1 MAQNK
6 SRLFSL
12 GGQRDVLRLV
22 HTETAQEEDEDLE
35 SMLEE
40 IGRLLKYKVNNPLD
54 IKSLS
59 SVLRSTGDMSESE
72 YNEIIEI
79 VNRKKLKL

>member
-22 HTETAQEEDEDLE
+22 HTETAKEEDEDLE
-35 SMLEE
+35 AMLEE
-40 IGRLLKYKVNNPLD
+40 IGGLLKYKVKNPLD

-59 SVLRSTGDMSESE
+59 SVLRSTGYMSESK

-79 VNRKKLKL
+79 VNRKKFKL